1 MNRKRREKSK
11 KARSSG
17 RKPSSKYFRTEK
29 HSTSTLLSVETDP
42 EDSVYAV
49 IPAPANVAVINEE
62 PNTKE
67 EDMDDTNTSHS
78 IDRKEHR
85 IVSISRTI
93 SLGEKSKESDTTSVI
108 EEDNL
113 NECVSY
119 SGQSSKQE
127 THKENVYSVL
137 KPVRRKT
144 LEITNNKVYK
154 EKKQRS
160 TDFREACRRLSLQN
174 QRVASRACADENP
187 YDRLSH
193 GPRASIPDNTYN
205 HLPFERG
212 LAFKTYL

>member
-11 KARSSG
+11 KARASS

-29 HSTSTLLSVETDP
+29 HSTSTLLSVETEP

-49 IPAPANVAVINEE
+49 IPAPDNVAVINEL

-67 EDMDDTNTSHS
+67 EDTDDTNTSRS

-85 IVSISRTI
+85 IVSILRTI
-93 SLGEKSKESDTTSVI
+93 SLGETSKESDTTSVI
-108 EEDNL
+108 EEDNF

-119 SGQSSKQE
+119 SGQCSKQE
-127 THKENVYSVL
+127 TCNENVYTVL
-137 KPVRRKT
+137 KPIRRKT
-144 LEITNNKVYK
+144 VVITNNKVYK
-154 EKKQRS
+154 EKRQRAA
-160 TDFREACRRLSLQN
+160 DFRQACRRLSLQN

-205 HLPFERG
+205 HLPLERG
-212 LAFKTYL
+212 HAFKTDL